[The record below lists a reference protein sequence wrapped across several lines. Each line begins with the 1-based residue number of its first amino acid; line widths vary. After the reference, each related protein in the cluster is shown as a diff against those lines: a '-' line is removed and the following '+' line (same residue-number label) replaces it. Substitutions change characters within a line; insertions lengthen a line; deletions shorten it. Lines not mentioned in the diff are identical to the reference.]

1 MSVRIQASQVVNRPV
16 SQVFQFYAVDHVRN
30 HPRWDPEIELEM
42 ITDGPLSVGSR
53 MRRVNKRSGAPVEG
67 TMEVVEFETDRAIG
81 MLIHDG
87 PMELHGR
94 TSFSPVGPDK
104 TRLIVTVEIPSLPG
118 STDTGFL
125 TGRMQR
131 SLHLMKQLIESE
143 S

>member
-1 MSVRIQASQVVNRPV
+1 VVNRPL
-16 SQVFQFYAVDHVRN
+16 SQVFHFYAVEHVRN
-30 HPRWDPEIELEM
+30 HPRWDPDIELEM
-42 ITDGPLSVGSR
+42 ITEGPLAVGSR
-53 MRRVNKRSGAPVEG
+53 IRRVNKRSGAPVEG

-94 TSFSPVGPDK
+94 TSFSALGPGK
-104 TRLIVTVEIPSLPG
+104 TRLIVTAEIPSLPG

-143 S
+143 G